1 MGIPMT
7 TTTTMKRPETTDD
20 PRLGPPKWRTPDD
33 WRAADVKLRLLLP
46 LSVLLAGWYFE
57 WLLRAGRVGNP
68 VLYGLLVSAELFNL
82 VQAAGFWWTCRHG
95 RDRKPAP
102 RWSGPPP
109 AVDVLIPVY
118 NEPIDVVGPTVAAAV
133 GLRGAEVTVY
143 LLDDA
148 GRPELADLAREVGAH
163 YVRRDGNAGAKAGN
177 LNHALGLTRA
187 PFVVV
192 FDCDHV
198 PDAGFLEAT
207 LGWMQDARV
216 GFVQTPQYYANA
228 RSGRLAASAW
238 SQQALFFGGIARGKD
253 GLGAMFCCGTNVV
266 FRRQALEEAGGFPEK
281 SLTED
286 FELSIM
292 LHEQGWRS
300 VYVNEVLAQ
309 GLGPEDMASYVS
321 QQRRWAR
328 GCLAALPVAIKAVL
342 PWRIRQQYLLSSMF
356 FLSGWTVALYMA
368 LPVVRIF
375 TGAQPLAGATADQFL
390 LHFAPYFCVSLLAV
404 AVAGAGEYTFDAFA
418 LLIST
423 FFVQVFSTL
432 LVILHL
438 RGRFVVTPK
447 HGVDGPQP
455 GAVLPTLLTMGG
467 LLAAMAYAL
476 DRSLTAA
483 SLNNVGFAL
492 LHLSVLVVGTWT
504 AIVGRRRSAQKP
516 EPAPV
521 PEPRVRADPD
531 LERVPA

>member
-1 MGIPMT
+1 
-7 TTTTMKRPETTDD
+7 
-20 PRLGPPKWRTPDD
+20 L
-33 WRAADVKLRLLLP
+33 
-46 LSVLLAGWYFE
+46 
-57 WLLRAGRVGNP
+57 
-68 VLYGLLVSAELFNL
+68 
-82 VQAAGFWWTCRHG
+82 
-95 RDRKPAP
+95 
-102 RWSGPPP
+102 
-109 AVDVLIPVY
+109 
-118 NEPIDVVGPTVAAAV
+118 AAA
-133 GLRGAEVTVY
+133 
-143 LLDDA
+143 
-148 GRPELADLAREVGAH
+148 
-163 YVRRDGNAGAKAGN
+163 
-177 LNHALGLTRA
+177 
-187 PFVVV
+187 
-192 FDCDHV
+192 
-198 PDAGFLEAT
+198 
-207 LGWMQDARV
+207 
-216 GFVQTPQYYANA
+216 
-228 RSGRLAASAW
+228 AW

-253 GLGAMFCCGTNVV
+253 SLGAMFCCGTNVV

-292 LHEQGWRS
+292 LHERGWRS

-321 QQRRWAR
+321 QQQRWAR

-368 LPVVRIF
+368 LPVIRIF

-423 FFVQVFSTL
+423 FFVQVLSTL
-432 LVILHL
+432 FVILRR

-455 GAVLPTLLTMGG
+455 GAVLPALLTMGG

-476 DRSLTAA
+476 NRSLTAA
-483 SLNNVGFAL
+483 TLNNVGFAL
-492 LHLSVLVVGTWT
+492 LHFSVLVVGSWS
-504 AIVGRRRSAQKP
+504 AIVGRRRSALAP
-516 EPAPV
+516 EPAPPPASSV
-521 PEPRVRADPD
+521 EAE
-531 LERVPA
+531 LEFERVLV